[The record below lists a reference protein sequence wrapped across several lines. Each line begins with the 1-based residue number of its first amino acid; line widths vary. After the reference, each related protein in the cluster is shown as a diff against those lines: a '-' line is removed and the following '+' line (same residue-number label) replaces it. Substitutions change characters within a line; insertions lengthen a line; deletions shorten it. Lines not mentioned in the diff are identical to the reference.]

1 MALFNITGLPGT
13 GTPVVAI
20 PKNIFRSLDG
30 MKFAAGGVVLDG
42 NACGDWS
49 NTDHPE
55 VLQAG
60 LILGKLS
67 TSKYA
72 PTILGVLQQAQASTD
87 TSITVS
93 SYQATEIARRIGNSG
108 TLTIAGPPATA
119 GTVASATHNY
129 SAVNTS
135 TGVITMTAALGAALA
150 VGSVVMA
157 ADGTQTPVGILPT
170 EFGIRMTDPS
180 NIRLDQPLSHLLISG
195 DLVAAQITGF
205 LNLDPSVQTWV
216 RSALCSYG
224 RTFTFD
230 IDYQ

>member
-13 GTPVVAI
+13 GTPVTAT
-20 PKNIFRSLDG
+20 PKNVFRSLDG

-60 LILGKLS
+60 LFLGKLS
-67 TSKYA
+67 TGKYA
-72 PTILGVLQQAQASTD
+72 PSILGILQQAQNSGD

-93 SYQATEIARRIGNSG
+93 TYQATEIARRIGNTG
-108 TLTIAGPPATA
+108 MLTVAGPPTTG
-119 GTVASATHNY
+119 GTVASATHAY

-135 TGVITMTAALGAALA
+135 TGVITLSAALSAALA
-150 VGSVVMA
+150 IGSVVMPD
-157 ADGTQTPVGILPT
+157 DGSQNPMGVLPT

-195 DLVAAQITGF
+195 DLVASEITGF
-205 LNLDPSVQTWV
+205 TSLDASVQTYL
-216 RSALCSYG
+216 RSMLGANG

-230 IDYQ
+230 IDYE

>member
-13 GTPVVAI
+13 GTPVVAV

-30 MKFAAGGVVLDG
+30 LKFAAGGVVLDG

-49 NTDHPE
+49 NSDHPE

-67 TSKYA
+67 TGKYA
-72 PTILGVLQQAQASTD
+72 PTILGILQQAQASTD
-87 TSITVS
+87 TSITVAVA
-93 SYQATEIARRIGNSG
+93 QATEIARRIGTSG
-108 TLTIAGPPATA
+108 TLTIAGPTTTG

-129 SAVNTS
+129 SAVNTT
-135 TGVITMTAALGAALA
+135 TGVITLTAALGAALA
-150 VGSVVMA
+150 LGSLVMGN
-157 ADGTQTPVGILPT
+157 DGSQTAVGILPT

-180 NIRLDQPLSHLLISG
+180 NLRLDQPLSHLLISG
-195 DLVAAQITGF
+195 DLVAANITGF
-205 LNLDPSVQTWV
+205 TNLDPSVQTFV
-216 RSALCSYG
+216 RSELNSAG

-230 IDYQ
+230 VDYQ